1 MMITKSEMKPD
12 DLMKRYPDLL
22 EIGRLVSWCTNR
34 DYLIKAFLDHL
45 SQRLGKRARYYL
57 FREGDGLKLH
67 SWVGRY
73 EGPIEQVSIHEEI
86 IVRRIIEK
94 GEPVNLTDPEEIEGY
109 RHTPAET
116 VKVKAVIPFQYVD
129 PLTQEEIRAGALIVD
144 SGQEGVPVSAEDFEY
159 LKVIGELIGA
169 AVGKAELIEQLV
181 ESYRKK
187 EAMVRQTSD
196 AFRNRT
202 TVIGMVSRRIARL
215 AKSPALARYAKML
228 HREIVSLEF
237 HLAQFEKY
245 METSGLGEGQAG
257 MRSEKA
263 FRPKSEGMTA
273 DRINNS
279 CLAERTSRGA

>member
-1 MMITKSEMKPD
+1 MMITKPEMKPE
-12 DLMKRYPDLL
+12 DLIKRYPDLL

-34 DYLIKAFLDHL
+34 DYLIKGCLDHI
-45 SQRLGKRARYYL
+45 SQRLGKRARYIL
-57 FREGDGLKLH
+57 QEGDGLKLH
-67 SWVGRY
+67 SWAGRH
-73 EGPIEQVSIHEEI
+73 ESSIEQVPVHEES

-94 GEPVNLTDPEEIEGY
+94 GEPINLTDPKEIEDY
-109 RHTPAET
+109 VHTLAER
-116 VKVKAVIPFQYVD
+116 VEVKAIIPFQHVD

-144 SGQEGVPVSAEDFEY
+144 SGQEGVPISAEDFEY

-196 AFRNRT
+196 AFRNRI
-202 TVIGMVSRRIARL
+202 TVIGMVSGRIARL
-215 AKSPALARYAKML
+215 AKGRALARYGEML

-245 METSGLGEGQAG
+245 TETWGRGEGRAG
-257 MRSEKA
+257 TRSEKA